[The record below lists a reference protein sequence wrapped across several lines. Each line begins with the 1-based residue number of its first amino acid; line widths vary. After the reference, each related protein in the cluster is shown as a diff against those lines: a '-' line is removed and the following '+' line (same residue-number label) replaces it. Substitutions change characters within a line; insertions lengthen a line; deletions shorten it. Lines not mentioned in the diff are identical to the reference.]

1 MSKQAEIA
9 NDRAIEYWK
18 RNRFGE
24 AIAQWE
30 EALRMNPR
38 VAEIYHNLGNAYAH
52 QKLPDKAIE
61 SLKQALSLDPTLVEA
76 YNKLGC
82 IFYDQGNREMA
93 ISSWNQ
99 ALEVDPD
106 FGEALHNLHLAEST
120 PQFDV
125 NSEIPEYEHGDSEE
139 SDENQSWFTRVGQRF
154 GRIFGGGA
162 KTDAD

>member
-18 RNRFGE
+18 RDRFSE

-30 EALRMNPR
+30 EALRMDSQ
-38 VAEIYHNLGNAYAH
+38 VAEIHHNLGNAYAH

-61 SLKQALSLDPTLVEA
+61 SLKEALSLDPTLVEA

-82 IFYDQGNREMA
+82 IFYDQGNRELA

-99 ALEVDPD
+99 ALKVNPD
-106 FGEALHNLHLAEST
+106 FREALHNLHLAEST

-125 NSEIPEYEHGDSEE
+125 NSEIPEFERRDPGEDGETS
-139 SDENQSWFTRVGQRF
+139 SGLTRVGQWF
-154 GRIFGGGA
+154 GRIFRGGTRTGS
-162 KTDAD
+162 D

>member
-18 RNRFGE
+18 RDRFNE

-30 EALRMNPR
+30 DALRMNPN
-38 VAEIYHNLGNAYAH
+38 VAEIHHNLGNAYAH
-52 QKLPDKAIE
+52 QNLPDKAIE
-61 SLKQALSLDPTLVEA
+61 SLKQALFIDPTLVEA
-76 YNKLGC
+76 YNKMGC

-106 FGEALHNLHLAEST
+106 FTEALHNLHLAEST

-125 NSEIPEYEHGDSEE
+125 NSEIPEYEHGDSVEE
-139 SDENQSWFTRVGQRF
+139 EEKSSWLTRVGQWF
-154 GRIFGGGA
+154 KGGN
-162 KTDAD
+162 KSDSE

>member
-18 RNRFGE
+18 QNRFDD
-24 AIAQWE
+24 AITQWE
-30 EALRMNPR
+30 EALRIDPQ
-38 VAEIYHNLGNAYAH
+38 VAEIHHNLGNAYAH

-61 SLKQALSLDPTLVEA
+61 SLKQALSIDPTLVEA
-76 YNKLGC
+76 HNKLGC

-93 ISSWNQ
+93 ISSWNE
-99 ALEVDPD
+99 ALNVDPD
-106 FGEALHNLHLAEST
+106 FREALHNLHLAEST

-139 SDENQSWFTRVGQRF
+139 SEESQSRFTRVGQWF
-154 GRIFGGGA
+154 GRIFGTGA
-162 KTDAD
+162 RGDSE